1 LKALRRSEIFD
12 QDPFLKGRL
21 TMRLALVGAT
31 AATVALFAAASP
43 ASATIHPIVASAECA
58 NAPIEVA
65 DPPGQT
71 PGENHSDQS
80 TLRALQSTGVLTDAG
95 LDLTQPASKYT
106 TFDPATETGT
116 SDHPGLVNCQGG

>member
-1 LKALRRSEIFD
+1 
-12 QDPFLKGRL
+12 
-21 TMRLALVGAT
+21 MRLALGAA
-31 AATVALFAAASP
+31 AATLALLAASP

-58 NAPIEVA
+58 NASHDVA

-106 TFDPATETGT
+106 TFDPTTETGT
-116 SDHPGLVNCQGG
+116 SDHPGIVNCQGG